1 MKPLFSSD
9 EEANAASASSA
20 TPAPGFAPAPASAPA
35 SAPAPAPAFP
45 PLLDPARAADAL
57 PAMRPQASAPPPVRV
72 DISGIDDKA
81 IEGLGGNTGAGV
93 AKVSAKLLGTVRAS
107 DADVFGTQLNELI
120 ATSKGLDPAKL
131 RSGGLLSRVTNMF
144 GSVKEKMLSQ
154 YQVVESR
161 MDTLVGE
168 MTRHA
173 NVHRARIQDFD
184 EMYKGLEMYY
194 QGLDAD
200 VRKGEEWAGRLR
212 QAVAQQA
219 APANAFEAQQATE
232 LKRRL
237 ERLEKRIDDLRRAM
251 LMATQMVPQIRLSQD
266 NARALTD
273 TFTDIVNVSI
283 PAWRNVFSLYLLQL
297 EAKQS
302 AAVANAAYDATDAA
316 FRAQADMLLENTET
330 VARAKQRSLVSLET
344 AQHVQTQLV
353 TAFDRLEQ
361 ISNEGQQRRRDELP
375 KLQEL
380 ERELIARFSPAA
392 V

>member
-9 EEANAASASSA
+9 EEANAA
-20 TPAPGFAPAPASAPA
+20 PAAPAAPA
-35 SAPAPAPAFP
+35 ATVAPAFP
-45 PLLDPARAADAL
+45 PLLTPATTSDSL
-57 PAMRPQASAPPPVRV
+57 PALRPEASAAPLVRV

-81 IEGLGGNTGAGV
+81 IETLGGSTGASV

-131 RSGGLLSRVTNMF
+131 KSGGLLSRVSNMF

-161 MDTLVGE
+161 MDTLVSE

-173 NVHRARIQDFD
+173 NVHRARIHDFD
-184 EMYKGLEMYY
+184 EMYKGLEVYY

-200 VRKGEEWAGRLR
+200 VKKGEAWADRLR

-219 APANAFEAQQATE
+219 AAANAFEAQQATE
-232 LKRRL
+232 LRRRL

-330 VARAKQRSLVSLET
+330 VARAKQRSIVSLET

-353 TAFDRLEQ
+353 TAFDKLEQ

-375 KLQEL
+375 KLQAL
-380 ERELIARFSPAA
+380 EQELIARFSPGAA
-392 V
+392 

>member
-9 EEANAASASSA
+9 DEANAASA
-20 TPAPGFAPAPASAPA
+20 PAPAPASAPA
-35 SAPAPAPAFP
+35 TTAPAFP
-45 PLLDPARAADAL
+45 PLLDTVLDPARNDML
-57 PAMRPQASAPPPVRV
+57 PAARPQASVAPQLRV

-81 IEGLGGNTGAGV
+81 IEGLGGSTGAGV

-107 DADVFGTQLNELI
+107 DADVFGSQLNELI
-120 ATSKGLDPAKL
+120 ATAKGLDPARL
-131 RSGGLLSRVTNMF
+131 RSGGLLSRVAGMF

-173 NVHRARIQDFD
+173 NVHRGRIRDFD
-184 EMYKGLEMYY
+184 DMYKGLESYY

-200 VRKGEEWAGRLR
+200 VRKGEEWAAKLRL
-212 QAVAQQA
+212 AVEQQA
-219 APANAFEAQQATE
+219 APTNAFEAQQATE

-316 FRAQADMLLENTET
+316 FRTQADMLLENTET

-344 AQHVQTQLV
+344 AQHVQAQLM
-353 TAFDRLEQ
+353 TAFDKLEQ
-361 ISNEGQQRRRDELP
+361 ISNEGQQRRKDELP

-380 ERELIARFSPAA
+380 ERDLIARFSPPSP
-392 V
+392 

>member
-9 EEANAASASSA
+9 EEANAAS
-20 TPAPGFAPAPASAPA
+20 TAPTAPAPSL
-35 SAPAPAPAFP
+35 P
-45 PLLDPARAADAL
+45 PLFNPAGSADAL
-57 PAMRPQASAPPPVRV
+57 PALRPEASAAPVAAPVVRV

-81 IEGLGGNTGAGV
+81 IETLGGNTGAGV

-131 RSGGLLSRVTNMF
+131 RSGGLMSRVTNMF

-161 MDTLVGE
+161 MDTLVSE

-173 NVHRARIQDFD
+173 NVHRARIGDFD
-184 EMYKGLEMYY
+184 EMYKGLETYY

-200 VRKGEEWAGRLR
+200 VKKGEAWAEKLR

-219 APANAFEAQQATE
+219 APVNAFEAQQATE

-344 AQHVQTQLV
+344 AQHVQTQLI
-353 TAFDRLEQ
+353 TAFDKLEQ

-375 KLQEL
+375 KLQQL
-380 ERELIARFSPAA
+380 ERELIERFSPTAS
-392 V
+392 

>member
-9 EEANAASASSA
+9 EEANAAP
-20 TPAPGFAPAPASAPA
+20 TAP
-35 SAPAPAPAFP
+35 PAPAPMLP
-45 PLLDPARAADAL
+45 PLSSPAVLPDML
-57 PAMRPQASAPPPVRV
+57 PAARPEANVAPQVRIDV
-72 DISGIDDKA
+72 SGIDDKA
-81 IEGLGGNTGAGV
+81 IETLGGNTGAGI

-131 RSGGLLSRVTNMF
+131 RSGGLLSRVSNMF

-161 MDTLVGE
+161 MDTLVAE

-173 NVHRARIQDFD
+173 NVHRARISDFD
-184 EMYKGLEMYY
+184 EMYKGLEVYY

-200 VRKGEEWAGRLR
+200 VKKGEAWAERLR
-212 QAVAQQA
+212 QAVAQQGTA
-219 APANAFEAQQATE
+219 ANAFEAQQATE
-232 LKRRL
+232 LRRRL

-353 TAFDRLEQ
+353 TAFDKLEQ
-361 ISNEGQQRRRDELP
+361 ISNEGRQRRKDELP

-380 ERELIARFSPAA
+380 ERDLIARFSGNA

>member
-9 EEANAASASSA
+9 EEANAAS
-20 TPAPGFAPAPASAPA
+20 PAPTTPVMPAAGL
-35 SAPAPAPAFP
+35 P
-45 PLLDPARAADAL
+45 PLLDPARAPDAL
-57 PAMRPQASAPPPVRV
+57 PALRPEAEATAAPVVRV

-81 IEGLGGNTGAGV
+81 IETLGSAAGPGV

-161 MDTLVGE
+161 MDTLVSE

-173 NVHRARIQDFD
+173 NVHRGRIHDFD
-184 EMYKGLEMYY
+184 EMYKGLEIYY

-200 VRKGEEWAGRLR
+200 VKKGEAWAERLR
-212 QAVAQQA
+212 QAVAQQGA
-219 APANAFEAQQATE
+219 AANAFEAQQATE
-232 LKRRL
+232 LRRRL

-330 VARAKQRSLVSLET
+330 VARAKQRSIVSLET

-353 TAFDRLEQ
+353 TAFDKLEQ

-380 ERELIARFSPAA
+380 ERELIARFSPGAP
-392 V
+392 

>member
-1 MKPLFSSD
+1 MKPLFSAE
-9 EEANAASASSA
+9 EEAKA
-20 TPAPGFAPAPASAPA
+20 TSTP
-35 SAPAPAPAFP
+35 PAPAFP
-45 PLLDPARAADAL
+45 PLLDPAAAPGAL
-57 PAMRPQASAPPPVRV
+57 PALQPQASAPAPVRV

-81 IEGLGGNTGAGV
+81 IEALGGSTGAGV

-107 DADVFGTQLNELI
+107 DADVFGAQLNELI
-120 ATSKGLDPAKL
+120 ATAKGLDPAKL
-131 RSGGLLSRVTNMF
+131 RSGGLVSRITGMF

-161 MDTLVGE
+161 MDTLVAE

-173 NVHRARIQDFD
+173 NVHRGRIQDFNA
-184 EMYKGLEMYY
+184 MYKGLEAYY

-200 VRKGEEWAGRLR
+200 VKKGEAWAERLR
-212 QAVAQQA
+212 LALAQQA
-219 APANAFEAQQATE
+219 APTNAFEAQQATE

-237 ERLEKRIDDLRRAM
+237 ERLEKRIDDLKRAM

-316 FRAQADMLLENTET
+316 FRTQADMLLENTET

-344 AQHVQTQLV
+344 AQHVQTQLM
-353 TAFDRLEQ
+353 TAFDKLEQ
-361 ISNEGQQRRRDELP
+361 ISNEGQQRRKDELP

-380 ERELIARFSPAA
+380 ERELIARFSVTGAPGPI
-392 V
+392 

>member
-9 EEANAASASSA
+9 DEAQAASVPSA
-20 TPAPGFAPAPASAPA
+20 TPAPNLTPLFDPAVNAGMLPAARPEASA
-35 SAPAPAPAFP
+35 AP
-45 PLLDPARAADAL
+45 
-57 PAMRPQASAPPPVRV
+57 MVRV

-81 IEGLGGNTGAGV
+81 VASLGGSTGTAV

-107 DADVFGTQLNELI
+107 DADVFGAQLNELI

-131 RSGGLLSRVTNMF
+131 RSGGLLSRVTGMF

-161 MDTLVGE
+161 MDTLVSE

-173 NVHRARIQDFD
+173 NVHKARVNDFD
-184 EMYKGLEMYY
+184 EMYKGLEIYY

-200 VRKGEEWAGRLR
+200 VKKGEGWAAQL
-212 QAVAQQA
+212 QQA
-219 APANAFEAQQATE
+219 IDQQPAPTNAFEAQQATE

-266 NARALTD
+266 NARSLTD
-273 TFTDIVNVSI
+273 TFTDIVNVAI

-316 FRAQADMLLENTET
+316 FRAQADMLLENTEA
-330 VARAKQRSLVSLET
+330 VARVKQRSLVSLET
-344 AQHVQTQLV
+344 AQHVQTQLIS
-353 TAFDRLEQ
+353 AFDKLEQ
-361 ISNEGQQRRRDELP
+361 ISKEGQQRRKDELP

-380 ERELIARFSPAA
+380 ERELLARFSPSGT
-392 V
+392 

>member
-9 EEANAASASSA
+9 EEANAAP
-20 TPAPGFAPAPASAPA
+20 T
-35 SAPAPAPAFP
+35 APAPAFAPTPALP
-45 PLLDPARAADAL
+45 PLSSPAVLPDML
-57 PAMRPQASAPPPVRV
+57 PAARPEASVAPQVRV
-72 DISGIDDKA
+72 DVSGIDDKA
-81 IEGLGGNTGAGV
+81 IETLGGNTGAGI

-131 RSGGLLSRVTNMF
+131 RSGGLLSRVSNMF

-161 MDTLVGE
+161 MDTLVTE

-173 NVHRARIQDFD
+173 NVHRARIADFD
-184 EMYKGLEMYY
+184 EMYKGLEVYY

-200 VRKGEEWAGRLR
+200 VKKGEAWAERLR
-212 QAVAQQA
+212 QAVAQQGTA
-219 APANAFEAQQATE
+219 ANAFEAQQATE
-232 LKRRL
+232 LRRRL

-353 TAFDRLEQ
+353 TAFDKLEQ
-361 ISNEGQQRRRDELP
+361 ISSEGRQRRKDELP

-380 ERELIARFSPAA
+380 ERDLIARFSSNA

>member
-9 EEANAASASSA
+9 EDGQAASTPLA
-20 TPAPGFAPAPASAPA
+20 TPAPALPPLFSPAVDAGTLPATIPEASA
-35 SAPAPAPAFP
+35 AP
-45 PLLDPARAADAL
+45 L
-57 PAMRPQASAPPPVRV
+57 VRV

-81 IEGLGGNTGAGV
+81 IESLGGNTGTGV

-120 ATSKGLDPAKL
+120 ATSKGLDPSKL
-131 RSGGLLSRVTNMF
+131 RSGGLMSRVTNMF

-161 MDTLVGE
+161 MDTLVSE

-173 NVHRARIQDFD
+173 NVHKARIGDFD
-184 EMYKGLEMYY
+184 EMYKGLEIYY

-200 VRKGEEWAGRLR
+200 VKKGEVWAAKLQ
-212 QAVAQQA
+212 QAIAQQP
-219 APANAFEAQQATE
+219 APVNAFEAQQATE
-232 LKRRL
+232 LKRRH

-330 VARAKQRSLVSLET
+330 VARVKQRSLVSLET
-344 AQHVQTQLV
+344 AQHVQTQLI
-353 TAFDRLEQ
+353 TAFDKLEQ
-361 ISNEGQQRRRDELP
+361 ISKEGQQRRKDELP

-380 ERELIARFSPAA
+380 ERELIARFSPSGS
-392 V
+392 

>member
-9 EEANAASASSA
+9 DEAKAAA
-20 TPAPGFAPAPASAPA
+20 APAAPVA
-35 SAPAPAPAFP
+35 TPAPAFP
-45 PLLDPARAADAL
+45 PLVDPARSPDML
-57 PAMRPQASAPPPVRV
+57 PASLSDASPAPVVRV

-81 IEGLGGNTGAGV
+81 IESLGGSTGAGV

-107 DADVFGTQLNELI
+107 DADVFGAQLNELI
-120 ATSKGLDPAKL
+120 AASKGLDPAKL

-161 MDTLVGE
+161 MDTLVSE

-173 NVHRARIQDFD
+173 NVHRNRIHDFD

-200 VRKGEEWAGRLR
+200 VKKGEAWAERLR

-237 ERLEKRIDDLRRAM
+237 ERLEKRIDDLKRAM

-344 AQHVQTQLV
+344 AQHVQAQLV
-353 TAFDRLEQ
+353 TAFDKLEQ
-361 ISNEGQQRRRDELP
+361 ISREGQQRRKDELP

-380 ERELIARFSPAA
+380 EHELIARFSTAAPAA
-392 V
+392 

>member
-9 EEANAASASSA
+9 EEANAAS
-20 TPAPGFAPAPASAPA
+20 TAPPAPALAPL
-35 SAPAPAPAFP
+35 F
-45 PLLDPARAADAL
+45 DPAAASDAL
-57 PAMRPQASAPPPVRV
+57 PALRPQANVAAPVHV

-81 IEGLGGNTGAGV
+81 IEALGGSTGAGV

-120 ATSKGLDPAKL
+120 ATSKGLDPSKL
-131 RSGGLLSRVTNMF
+131 RSGGLMSRVTNMF

-161 MDTLVGE
+161 MDTLVSE

-173 NVHRARIQDFD
+173 NVHRGRIQDFD
-184 EMYKGLEMYY
+184 EMYKGLEAYY

-200 VRKGEEWAGRLR
+200 VKKGEAWADKLR
-212 QAVAQQA
+212 QALAQQA
-219 APANAFEAQQATE
+219 APVNAFEAQQATE

-330 VARAKQRSLVSLET
+330 VACARQRSLVSLET
-344 AQHVQTQLV
+344 AQHVQTQLM
-353 TAFDRLEQ
+353 TAFDKLEQ

-380 ERELIARFSPAA
+380 ERELITRFSPGTQ
-392 V
+392 

>member
-9 EEANAASASSA
+9 EEANAASAL
-20 TPAPGFAPAPASAPA
+20 PVAPAPSL
-35 SAPAPAPAFP
+35 P
-45 PLLDPARAADAL
+45 PLLNPAPTADGL
-57 PAMRPQASAPPPVRV
+57 PALRPEASAAPVVRV

-81 IEGLGGNTGAGV
+81 IESLGGNTGAGV

-131 RSGGLLSRVTNMF
+131 RSGGLMSRVTNMF

-161 MDTLVGE
+161 MDTLVSE

-173 NVHRARIQDFD
+173 NVHRARIADFD
-184 EMYKGLEMYY
+184 EMYKGLETYY

-200 VRKGEEWAGRLR
+200 VKKGEAWADKLR

-344 AQHVQTQLV
+344 AQHVQTQLI
-353 TAFDRLEQ
+353 TAFDKLEQ

-375 KLQEL
+375 KLQQL
-380 ERELIARFSPAA
+380 ERELIERFSPTGA
-392 V
+392 

>member
-9 EEANAASASSA
+9 EEANAAS
-20 TPAPGFAPAPASAPA
+20 
-35 SAPAPAPAFP
+35 PAPAPAFAPTPTLP
-45 PLLDPARAADAL
+45 PLSSPAVLPDML
-57 PAMRPQASAPPPVRV
+57 PAARPEASVAPQVRV
-72 DISGIDDKA
+72 DVSGIDDKA
-81 IEGLGGNTGAGV
+81 IETLGGNTGAGI

-120 ATSKGLDPAKL
+120 ATSKGLDPSKL
-131 RSGGLLSRVTNMF
+131 RSGGLLSRVSNMF

-161 MDTLVGE
+161 MDTLVTE

-173 NVHRARIQDFD
+173 NVHRARIADFD
-184 EMYKGLEMYY
+184 EMYKGLEVYY

-200 VRKGEEWAGRLR
+200 VKKGEAWAERLR
-212 QAVAQQA
+212 QAVAQQGTA
-219 APANAFEAQQATE
+219 ANAFEAQQATE
-232 LKRRL
+232 LRRRL

-344 AQHVQTQLV
+344 AQHVQAQLV
-353 TAFDRLEQ
+353 TAFDKLEQ
-361 ISNEGQQRRRDELP
+361 ISSEGRQRRKDELP

-380 ERELIARFSPAA
+380 ERDLIARFSSNA

>member
-9 EEANAASASSA
+9 EEANAASVV
-20 TPAPGFAPAPASAPA
+20 PAAPLVPAVTAEGFPALRPEASA
-35 SAPAPAPAFP
+35 AP
-45 PLLDPARAADAL
+45 LARI
-57 PAMRPQASAPPPVRV
+57 

-81 IEGLGGNTGAGV
+81 IEALGGSTGAGV

-107 DADVFGTQLNELI
+107 DANVFGTQLNELI

-131 RSGGLLSRVTNMF
+131 RSGGMMSRLTNMF

-161 MDTLVGE
+161 MDTLVAE

-173 NVHRARIQDFD
+173 NVHRARVQDFD
-184 EMYKGLEMYY
+184 EMYKGLETYY

-200 VRKGEEWAGRLR
+200 VKKGEAWAEQLR
-212 QAVAQQA
+212 QAVAQQP
-219 APANAFEAQQATE
+219 APVNAFEAQQATE

-237 ERLEKRIDDLRRAM
+237 ERLEKRVDDLRRAM

-353 TAFDRLEQ
+353 TAFDKLEQ
-361 ISNEGQQRRRDELP
+361 ISNEGQQRRKDELP

-380 ERELIARFSPAA
+380 ERDLIARFSATGASAA
-392 V
+392 

>member
-9 EEANAASASSA
+9 EDAQAASAQPVTTAPSLPSLMNLDVTSS
-20 TPAPGFAPAPASAPA
+20 
-35 SAPAPAPAFP
+35 
-45 PLLDPARAADAL
+45 AL
-57 PAMRPQASAPPPVRV
+57 PALRPQANEAPLVRI
-72 DISGIDDKA
+72 DISAIDDKA
-81 IEGLGGNTGAGV
+81 IESLGGNTGTGV

-120 ATSKGLDPAKL
+120 ATSKGLDPTKL
-131 RSGGLLSRVTNMF
+131 RSGGLLSRVSSMF

-161 MDTLVGE
+161 MDTLVEE

-173 NVHRARIQDFD
+173 NVHKGRIQDFD
-184 EMYKGLEMYY
+184 EMYKGLEIYY

-200 VRKGEEWAGRLR
+200 VKKGTAWAAQLQ
-212 QAVAQQA
+212 QAIAQQPA
-219 APANAFEAQQATE
+219 AANAFEAQQATE

-237 ERLEKRIDDLRRAM
+237 ERLEKRVDDLRRAM

-266 NARALTD
+266 NARSLTD
-273 TFTDIVNVSI
+273 TFTDIVNVAI

-330 VARAKQRSLVSLET
+330 VARVKQRSLVSLET
-344 AQHVQTQLV
+344 AQHVQLQLA
-353 TAFDRLEQ
+353 TAFDKLEQ
-361 ISNEGQQRRRDELP
+361 ISKEGQQRRRDELP
-375 KLQEL
+375 KLQQL
-380 ERELIARFSPAA
+380 ERELIERFSPGGA
-392 V
+392 

>member
-9 EEANAASASSA
+9 EEANAAPTPPVA
-20 TPAPGFAPAPASAPA
+20 TPSDFPSLLSPATISDMLPAAPLAASPAPV
-35 SAPAPAPAFP
+35 
-45 PLLDPARAADAL
+45 
-57 PAMRPQASAPPPVRV
+57 VRV

-81 IEGLGGNTGAGV
+81 IESLGGSTGAGV

-131 RSGGLLSRVTNMF
+131 KSGGLLSRVTGMF

-154 YQVVESR
+154 YQMVESR
-161 MDTLVGE
+161 MDTLIGE

-173 NVHRARIQDFD
+173 NVHRGRIQDFD
-184 EMYKGLEMYY
+184 EMYKGLEQYY
-194 QGLDAD
+194 QGLDTD
-200 VRKGEEWAGRLR
+200 VKKGEAWAEKLR
-212 QAVAQQA
+212 QAVAQQG

-344 AQHVQTQLV
+344 AQHVQTQLI
-353 TAFDRLEQ
+353 TAFDKLEQ

-375 KLQEL
+375 KLQQL
-380 ERELIARFSPAA
+380 ERELIERFSPSAG
-392 V
+392 

>member
-9 EEANAASASSA
+9 EDAQAASAPSTVATTA
-20 TPAPGFAPAPASAPA
+20 TPGFPSLLTPAVDANTLPASLPA
-35 SAPAPAPAFP
+35 SLP
-45 PLLDPARAADAL
+45 PSL
-57 PAMRPQASAPPPVRV
+57 PAASAAPLVRV
-72 DISGIDDKA
+72 DLSGIDDKA
-81 IEGLGGNTGAGV
+81 IESLGGNTGTGV

-131 RSGGLLSRVTNMF
+131 RSGGLLSRVSNMF

-161 MDTLVGE
+161 MDTLVSE

-173 NVHRARIQDFD
+173 SVHKGRIHDFD
-184 EMYKGLEMYY
+184 EMYKGLEQYY

-200 VRKGEEWAGRLR
+200 VKKGEGWVLKLQ
-212 QAVAQQA
+212 QAVDQQPVA
-219 APANAFEAQQATE
+219 ANAFEAQQATE

-237 ERLEKRIDDLRRAM
+237 ARLEKRIDDLRRAM

-330 VARAKQRSLVSLET
+330 VARVKQRSLVSLET
-344 AQHVQTQLV
+344 AQHVQTQLI
-353 TAFDRLEQ
+353 TAFDKLEQ
-361 ISNEGQQRRRDELP
+361 ISKEGQQRRRDELP

-380 ERELIARFSPAA
+380 ERELIARFSPSGA
-392 V
+392 

>member
-1 MKPLFSSD
+1 MKPLFTSD
-9 EEANAASASSA
+9 EEANAASAA
-20 TPAPGFAPAPASAPA
+20 PTPAPLLNPAPGTDAFPALRPEANAAPA
-35 SAPAPAPAFP
+35 
-45 PLLDPARAADAL
+45 
-57 PAMRPQASAPPPVRV
+57 VRV
-72 DISGIDDKA
+72 DVSGIDDKA
-81 IEGLGGNTGAGV
+81 IEALGGSTGTGV

-120 ATSKGLDPAKL
+120 ATSKGLDPARL
-131 RSGGLLSRVTNMF
+131 RSGGMMSRLTNMF
-144 GSVKEKMLSQ
+144 GSAKEKMLSQ

-161 MDTLVGE
+161 MDTLVAE

-184 EMYKGLEMYY
+184 EMYKSLETYY

-200 VRKGEEWAGRLR
+200 VKKGEGWAERLR
-212 QAVAQQA
+212 QAVAQQPA
-219 APANAFEAQQATE
+219 AADAFEAQQAAE
-232 LKRRL
+232 LRRRL

-330 VARAKQRSLVSLET
+330 VGRTRQRSLVSLET
-344 AQHVQTQLV
+344 AQHVQAQLV
-353 TAFDRLEQ
+353 SAFDKLEQ
-361 ISNEGQQRRRDELP
+361 ISNEGQQRRKDELP

-380 ERELIARFSPAA
+380 ERELIARFSPPPP
-392 V
+392 

>member
-9 EEANAASASSA
+9 EDAQAASAPSA
-20 TPAPGFAPAPASAPA
+20 TPAPAL
-35 SAPAPAPAFP
+35 P
-45 PLLDPARAADAL
+45 PLFNPAGEAAQL
-57 PAMRPQASAPPPVRV
+57 PATLPTGLPAAQTSAAPQARV

-81 IEGLGGNTGAGV
+81 IESLGGSTGTGV
-93 AKVSAKLLGTVRAS
+93 AKVSAKLLGTVRSS

-131 RSGGLLSRVTNMF
+131 RSGGLMSRVTGMF

-161 MDTLVGE
+161 MDTLVSE

-173 NVHRARIQDFD
+173 NVHKGRITDFD
-184 EMYKGLEMYY
+184 EMYKGLEVYY

-200 VRKGEEWAGRLR
+200 VKKGEGWALKLQ
-212 QAVAQQA
+212 QAVAQQPVA
-219 APANAFEAQQATE
+219 ANAFEAQQATE

-330 VARAKQRSLVSLET
+330 VARVKQRSLVSLET
-344 AQHVQTQLV
+344 AQHVQTQLI
-353 TAFDRLEQ
+353 TAFDKLEQ
-361 ISNEGQQRRRDELP
+361 ISKEGQQRRKDELP

-380 ERELIARFSPAA
+380 ERELIARFSPSA
-392 V
+392 

>member
-1 MKPLFSSD
+1 
-9 EEANAASASSA
+9 
-20 TPAPGFAPAPASAPA
+20 
-35 SAPAPAPAFP
+35 
-45 PLLDPARAADAL
+45 
-57 PAMRPQASAPPPVRV
+57 
-72 DISGIDDKA
+72 
-81 IEGLGGNTGAGV
+81 
-93 AKVSAKLLGTVRAS
+93 
-107 DADVFGTQLNELI
+107 
-120 ATSKGLDPAKL
+120 
-131 RSGGLLSRVTNMF
+131 
-144 GSVKEKMLSQ
+144 
-154 YQVVESR
+154 
-161 MDTLVGE
+161 

-184 EMYKGLEMYY
+184 EMYKGLELYY

-200 VRKGEEWAGRLR
+200 VKKGEEWAARLR

-237 ERLEKRIDDLRRAM
+237 ERLEKRIDDLKRAM

-353 TAFDRLEQ
+353 TAFDKLEQ
-361 ISNEGQQRRRDELP
+361 ISNEGQQRRQAELP

-380 ERELIARFSPAA
+380 ERELIARFSPTGA
-392 V
+392 

>member
-1 MKPLFSSD
+1 MKPLFSD
-9 EEANAASASSA
+9 EEEAKAASA
-20 TPAPGFAPAPASAPA
+20 T
-35 SAPAPAPAFP
+35 PAPAFP
-45 PLLDPARAADAL
+45 PLLDPAATPGAL
-57 PAMRPQASAPPPVRV
+57 PALQPQANAAPPVRV

-81 IEGLGGNTGAGV
+81 IEALGGSTGAGV

-107 DADVFGTQLNELI
+107 DADVFGAQLNELI
-120 ATSKGLDPAKL
+120 ATAKGLDPAKL
-131 RSGGLLSRVTNMF
+131 RSGGLMSRITGMF

-161 MDTLVGE
+161 MDTLVAE

-173 NVHRARIQDFD
+173 NVHRGRIQDFD
-184 EMYKGLEMYY
+184 AMYKGLETYY

-200 VRKGEEWAGRLR
+200 VKKGEAWAERLR
-212 QAVAQQA
+212 LAVAQQA

-237 ERLEKRIDDLRRAM
+237 ERLEKRIDDLKRAM

-316 FRAQADMLLENTET
+316 FRTQADMLLENTET

-344 AQHVQTQLV
+344 AQHVQTQLM
-353 TAFDRLEQ
+353 TAFDKLEQ
-361 ISNEGQQRRRDELP
+361 ISNEGQQRRKDELP

-380 ERELIARFSPAA
+380 ERELIARFSVNGAPGPI
-392 V
+392 

>member
-9 EEANAASASSA
+9 EEANAAP
-20 TPAPGFAPAPASAPA
+20 TAPTAPAPML
-35 SAPAPAPAFP
+35 P
-45 PLLDPARAADAL
+45 PLSSPAVLPDML
-57 PAMRPQASAPPPVRV
+57 PAARPEASVAPQVRV
-72 DISGIDDKA
+72 DVSGIDDKA
-81 IEGLGGNTGAGV
+81 IETLGGNTGAGI

-120 ATSKGLDPAKL
+120 ATSKGLDPSKL
-131 RSGGLLSRVTNMF
+131 RSGGLLSRVSNMF

-161 MDTLVGE
+161 MDTLVTE

-173 NVHRARIQDFD
+173 NVHRARIADFD
-184 EMYKGLEMYY
+184 EMYKGLEVYY

-200 VRKGEEWAGRLR
+200 VKKGEAWAERLR
-212 QAVAQQA
+212 QAVAQQGTA
-219 APANAFEAQQATE
+219 ANAFEAQQATE
-232 LKRRL
+232 LRRRL

-353 TAFDRLEQ
+353 TAFDKLEQ
-361 ISNEGQQRRRDELP
+361 ISSEGRQRRKDELP

-380 ERELIARFSPAA
+380 ERDLIARFSSNA

>member
-9 EEANAASASSA
+9 EEAKAAS
-20 TPAPGFAPAPASAPA
+20 PA
-35 SAPAPAPAFP
+35 APAPAFAPTPALP
-45 PLLDPARAADAL
+45 PLSSPAVLPDML
-57 PAMRPQASAPPPVRV
+57 PAARPEANVAPQVRIDV
-72 DISGIDDKA
+72 SGIDDKA
-81 IEGLGGNTGAGV
+81 IETLGGNTGAGI

-131 RSGGLLSRVTNMF
+131 RSGGLLSRVSNMF

-173 NVHRARIQDFD
+173 NVHRARISDFD
-184 EMYKGLEMYY
+184 EMYKGLEVYY

-200 VRKGEEWAGRLR
+200 VKKGEAWAERLR
-212 QAVAQQA
+212 QAVAQQGTA
-219 APANAFEAQQATE
+219 ANAFEAQQATE
-232 LKRRL
+232 LRRRL

-330 VARAKQRSLVSLET
+330 VARTKQRSLVSLET

-353 TAFDRLEQ
+353 TAFDKLEQ
-361 ISNEGQQRRRDELP
+361 ISSEGRQRRKDELP

-380 ERELIARFSPAA
+380 ERDLIARFSGNA

>member
-9 EEANAASASSA
+9 EEAKATSA
-20 TPAPGFAPAPASAPA
+20 APAPAL
-35 SAPAPAPAFP
+35 P
-45 PLLDPARAADAL
+45 PLLQPTLDPVLNPASTQGAL
-57 PAMRPQASAPPPVRV
+57 PALRPETSVAPQVRV

-81 IEGLGGNTGAGV
+81 IESLGGNTGAGV

-131 RSGGLLSRVTNMF
+131 RSGGLMSRVTNMF

-161 MDTLVGE
+161 MDTLVAE

-173 NVHRARIQDFD
+173 NVHRARIHDFD
-184 EMYKGLEMYY
+184 EMYKGLETYY
-194 QGLDAD
+194 QGLAAD
-200 VRKGEEWAGRLR
+200 VQKGEAWADKLR

-219 APANAFEAQQATE
+219 APTNAFEAQQATE

-237 ERLEKRIDDLRRAM
+237 ERLEKRIDDLKRAM

-344 AQHVQTQLV
+344 AQHVQTQLI
-353 TAFDRLEQ
+353 TAFDKLEQ
-361 ISNEGQQRRRDELP
+361 ISNEGQQRRKDELP

-380 ERELIARFSPAA
+380 ERELITRFSPTMS
-392 V
+392 

>member
-9 EEANAASASSA
+9 EEANAAS
-20 TPAPGFAPAPASAPA
+20 TAPTAPAPSL
-35 SAPAPAPAFP
+35 P
-45 PLLDPARAADAL
+45 PLLNPAPTPDAL
-57 PAMRPQASAPPPVRV
+57 PALRPEASAAPVVRV

-81 IEGLGGNTGAGV
+81 IETLGGNTGAGV

-131 RSGGLLSRVTNMF
+131 RSGGLMSRVTNMF

-161 MDTLVGE
+161 MDTLVSE

-173 NVHRARIQDFD
+173 NVHRARIADFD
-184 EMYKGLEMYY
+184 EMYKGLETYY

-200 VRKGEEWAGRLR
+200 VRKGEAWADKLR

-219 APANAFEAQQATE
+219 APVNAFEAQQATE

-344 AQHVQTQLV
+344 AQHVQTQLI
-353 TAFDRLEQ
+353 TAFDKLEQ

-375 KLQEL
+375 KLQQL
-380 ERELIARFSPAA
+380 ERELIERFSPAGA
-392 V
+392 

>member
-9 EEANAASASSA
+9 EEAKATSA
-20 TPAPGFAPAPASAPA
+20 APAPAL
-35 SAPAPAPAFP
+35 P
-45 PLLDPARAADAL
+45 PLLQPTLDPVLNPAATQGAL
-57 PAMRPQASAPPPVRV
+57 PALRPEASVAPQVRV

-81 IEGLGGNTGAGV
+81 IESLGGNTGAGV

-131 RSGGLLSRVTNMF
+131 RSGGLMSRVTNMF

-161 MDTLVGE
+161 MDTLVAE

-173 NVHRARIQDFD
+173 NVHRARIHDFD
-184 EMYKGLEMYY
+184 EMYKGLETYY
-194 QGLDAD
+194 QGLAAD
-200 VRKGEEWAGRLR
+200 VQKGEAWADKLR

-219 APANAFEAQQATE
+219 APTNAFEAQQATE

-237 ERLEKRIDDLRRAM
+237 ERLEKRIDDLKRAM

-344 AQHVQTQLV
+344 AQHVQTQLM
-353 TAFDRLEQ
+353 TAFDKLEQ

-380 ERELIARFSPAA
+380 ERELITRFSPTMA
-392 V
+392 

>member
-9 EEANAASASSA
+9 DEANAASAA
-20 TPAPGFAPAPASAPA
+20 PMTPAAGL
-35 SAPAPAPAFP
+35 P
-45 PLLDPARAADAL
+45 PLLDPGLTPDAL
-57 PAMRPQASAPPPVRV
+57 PSLRPETSAAPVVRV
-72 DISGIDDKA
+72 DLTGIDDKA
-81 IEGLGGNTGAGV
+81 IETLGSAAGPGV

-120 ATSKGLDPAKL
+120 ATSKGLNPAKL

-161 MDTLVGE
+161 MDTLVSE

-173 NVHRARIQDFD
+173 NVHRGRIHDFD
-184 EMYKGLEMYY
+184 EMYKGLEIYY

-200 VRKGEEWAGRLR
+200 VKKGEAWAERLR
-212 QAVAQQA
+212 QAVAQQGVA
-219 APANAFEAQQATE
+219 ANAFEAQQATE

-330 VARAKQRSLVSLET
+330 VARAKQRSIVSLET
-344 AQHVQTQLV
+344 AQHVQTQLI
-353 TAFDRLEQ
+353 TAFDKLEQ

-380 ERELIARFSPAA
+380 ERELIARFSPGAP
-392 V
+392 

>member
-9 EEANAASASSA
+9 EEANAAS
-20 TPAPGFAPAPASAPA
+20 TVPTAPAPSL
-35 SAPAPAPAFP
+35 P
-45 PLLDPARAADAL
+45 PLLNPAPTADAL
-57 PAMRPQASAPPPVRV
+57 PALRPEASAAPVVRV

-81 IEGLGGNTGAGV
+81 IETLGGNTGAGV

-131 RSGGLLSRVTNMF
+131 RSGGLMSRVTNMF

-161 MDTLVGE
+161 MDTLVSE

-173 NVHRARIQDFD
+173 NVHRARIGDFD
-184 EMYKGLEMYY
+184 EMYKGLETYY

-200 VRKGEEWAGRLR
+200 VKKGEAWAEKLR

-219 APANAFEAQQATE
+219 APVNAFEAQQATE

-344 AQHVQTQLV
+344 AQHVQTQLI
-353 TAFDRLEQ
+353 TAFDKLEQ

-375 KLQEL
+375 KLQQL
-380 ERELIARFSPAA
+380 ERELIERFSPAGA
-392 V
+392 

>member
-1 MKPLFSSD
+1 MKPLFSD
-9 EEANAASASSA
+9 EEANAASAL
-20 TPAPGFAPAPASAPA
+20 PV
-35 SAPAPAPAFP
+35 APAPAFP
-45 PLLDPARAADAL
+45 PLLDPSRPTDNL
-57 PAMRPQASAPPPVRV
+57 PAARPEASAAPVVRV
-72 DISGIDDKA
+72 DLSGIDDKA
-81 IEGLGGNTGAGV
+81 IESLGGSTGAGV

-120 ATSKGLDPAKL
+120 ATSKGLDPARL

-161 MDTLVGE
+161 MDTLVAE

-173 NVHRARIQDFD
+173 NVHRGRIQDFD
-184 EMYKGLEMYY
+184 EMYKGLESYY

-200 VRKGEEWAGRLR
+200 VKKGEGWAVQLR
-212 QAVAQQA
+212 QAVAQQGTA
-219 APANAFEAQQATE
+219 ANAFEAQQATE

-344 AQHVQTQLV
+344 AQHVQAQLV
-353 TAFDRLEQ
+353 SAFDKLEQ
-361 ISNEGQQRRRDELP
+361 ISNEGQQRRKDELP

-380 ERELIARFSPAA
+380 ERELITRFSPGAQA
-392 V
+392 GVQ

>member
-9 EEANAASASSA
+9 EEANAASS
-20 TPAPGFAPAPASAPA
+20 TPTTAAPVS
-35 SAPAPAPAFP
+35 APAFP
-45 PLLDPARAADAL
+45 PLLDTAGTSNAL
-57 PAMRPQASAPPPVRV
+57 PTLRPEASAAPLVRV

-131 RSGGLLSRVTNMF
+131 RSGGLMSRVTNMF

-184 EMYKGLEMYY
+184 EMYKGLEVYY

-200 VRKGEEWAGRLR
+200 VKKGEGWAEKLR

-219 APANAFEAQQATE
+219 APVNAFEAQQATE

-353 TAFDRLEQ
+353 TAFDKLEQ
-361 ISNEGQQRRRDELP
+361 ISNEGQQRRKDELP

-380 ERELIARFSPAA
+380 ERELIARFSPGA
-392 V
+392 

>member
-9 EEANAASASSA
+9 EEANAAS
-20 TPAPGFAPAPASAPA
+20 TKPVAPAPAMA
-35 SAPAPAPAFP
+35 
-45 PLLDPARAADAL
+45 PLLDPALTTPDML
-57 PAMRPQASAPPPVRV
+57 PAARPEASVAPLVRV

-81 IEGLGGNTGAGV
+81 IETLGGNTGAAV

-161 MDTLVGE
+161 MDTLVSE

-173 NVHRARIQDFD
+173 GVHRGRIQDFD
-184 EMYKGLEMYY
+184 EMFKGLEIYY

-200 VRKGEEWAGRLR
+200 VKKGEAWAEKLR
-212 QAVAQQA
+212 QAVAQQT
-219 APANAFEAQQATE
+219 APSNAFEAQQSTE

-344 AQHVQTQLV
+344 AQHVQTQLI
-353 TAFDRLEQ
+353 TAFDKLEQ
-361 ISNEGQQRRRDELP
+361 ISNEGQQRRKEELP
-375 KLQEL
+375 KLQAL
-380 ERELIARFSPAA
+380 ERELIERFSPSAS
-392 V
+392 

>member
-9 EEANAASASSA
+9 EEANAAS
-20 TPAPGFAPAPASAPA
+20 TAPPAPALAPL
-35 SAPAPAPAFP
+35 F
-45 PLLDPARAADAL
+45 DPAAASDAL
-57 PAMRPQASAPPPVRV
+57 PALRPQANVAAPVYV

-81 IEGLGGNTGAGV
+81 IEALGGSTGAGV

-120 ATSKGLDPAKL
+120 ATSKGLDPSKL
-131 RSGGLLSRVTNMF
+131 RSGGLMSRVTNMF

-161 MDTLVGE
+161 MDTLVSE

-173 NVHRARIQDFD
+173 NVHRGRIQDFD
-184 EMYKGLEMYY
+184 EMYKGLEAYY

-200 VRKGEEWAGRLR
+200 VKKGEAWADKLR
-212 QAVAQQA
+212 QALVQQA
-219 APANAFEAQQATE
+219 APVNAFEAQQATE

-330 VARAKQRSLVSLET
+330 VARARQRSLVSLET
-344 AQHVQTQLV
+344 AQHVQTQLI
-353 TAFDRLEQ
+353 TAFDKLEQ

-380 ERELIARFSPAA
+380 ERELITRFSPGAQ
-392 V
+392 

>member
-9 EEANAASASSA
+9 EEANAAS
-20 TPAPGFAPAPASAPA
+20 TAPPAPALAPL
-35 SAPAPAPAFP
+35 F
-45 PLLDPARAADAL
+45 DPAAASDAL
-57 PAMRPQASAPPPVRV
+57 PALRPQANVAAPVHV

-81 IEGLGGNTGAGV
+81 IEALGGSTGAGV

-120 ATSKGLDPAKL
+120 ATSKGLDPSKL
-131 RSGGLLSRVTNMF
+131 RSGGLMSRVTNMF

-161 MDTLVGE
+161 MDTLVSE

-173 NVHRARIQDFD
+173 NVHRGRIQDFD
-184 EMYKGLEMYY
+184 EMYKGLEAYY

-200 VRKGEEWAGRLR
+200 VKKGEAWADKLR
-212 QAVAQQA
+212 QALAQQA
-219 APANAFEAQQATE
+219 APVNAFEAQQATE

-330 VARAKQRSLVSLET
+330 VARARQRSLVSLET
-344 AQHVQTQLV
+344 AQHVQTQLM
-353 TAFDRLEQ
+353 TAFDKLEQ

-380 ERELIARFSPAA
+380 ERELITRFSPGTQ
-392 V
+392 

>member
-9 EEANAASASSA
+9 DEAKAAA
-20 TPAPGFAPAPASAPA
+20 APALAAT
-35 SAPAPAPAFP
+35 PAPAFP
-45 PLLDPARAADAL
+45 PLVDPARSPDML
-57 PAMRPQASAPPPVRV
+57 PASLSDASPAPVVRV

-81 IEGLGGNTGAGV
+81 IESLGGSTGAGV

-107 DADVFGTQLNELI
+107 DADVFGAQLNELI
-120 ATSKGLDPAKL
+120 AASKGLDPAKL

-161 MDTLVGE
+161 MDTLVSE

-173 NVHRARIQDFD
+173 NVHRNRIQDFD

-200 VRKGEEWAGRLR
+200 VKKGEAWAERLR

-237 ERLEKRIDDLRRAM
+237 ERLEKRIDDLKRAM

-353 TAFDRLEQ
+353 TAFDKLEQ
-361 ISNEGQQRRRDELP
+361 ISREGQQRRKDELP
-375 KLQEL
+375 KLQQL
-380 ERELIARFSPAA
+380 EHELIARFSTAA
-392 V
+392 PSA

>member
-9 EEANAASASSA
+9 EEANAASAV
-20 TPAPGFAPAPASAPA
+20 PAPTLAPLFDTALTPSSTPDMLPASRPEANAAP
-35 SAPAPAPAFP
+35 
-45 PLLDPARAADAL
+45 L
-57 PAMRPQASAPPPVRV
+57 VRI

-81 IEGLGGNTGAGV
+81 IEALGGSTGAGV

-161 MDTLVGE
+161 MDTLVVE

-173 NVHRARIQDFD
+173 NVHRGRIHDFD
-184 EMYKGLEMYY
+184 EMYKGLETYY

-200 VRKGEEWAGRLR
+200 VKKGEAWASQLR

-219 APANAFEAQQATE
+219 APVNAFEAQQATE

-237 ERLEKRIDDLRRAM
+237 ERLEKRVDDLKRAM

-302 AAVANAAYDATDAA
+302 AAIANAAYDATDAA

-353 TAFDRLEQ
+353 TAFDKLEQ
-361 ISNEGQQRRRDELP
+361 ISNEGQQRRKDELP

-380 ERELIARFSPAA
+380 ERELIARFSATGSPA
-392 V
+392 